1 MTYLMRNNCNC
12 PMCAGA
18 VKQFDLMFYCQDCKT
33 RYLVKEEGLTDGEYV
48 CEKFIPEKEAVC
60 G

>member
-1 MTYLMRNNCNC
+1 
-12 PMCAGA
+12 MCAGA

-48 CEKFIPEKEAVC
+48 CEKLIPEKEAVC